1 MALSLND
8 LSDAPFFTL
17 NGQEGLAKIVKVYDA
32 DTVHALIE
40 VLGTVYKWKCRIMH
54 VDTPE
59 LRTRDENEKRH
70 GYAAKEA
77 LSNLILNRIVKV
89 KCFKFDMY
97 GRVLGELTVISEN
110 ENEADIV
117 IHEWLLQNGY
127 AHAYEGKTKEKWNFD
142 A

>member
-8 LSDAPFFTL
+8 VSDAPFFTL
-17 NGQEGLAKIVKVYDA
+17 EGHESLAKIVKVYDA

-59 LRTRDENEKRH
+59 LRSRDENEKKH
-70 GYAAKEA
+70 AYTAKEA
-77 LSNLILNRIVKV
+77 LSNLILNKIVKV

-97 GRVLGELTVISEN
+97 GRVLIELTLMSDN
-110 ENEADIV
+110 ETNEDIV

-127 AHAYEGKTKEKWNFD
+127 ANAYEGKTKQKWNFES
-142 A
+142 

>member
-8 LSDAPFFTL
+8 VSDAPFFTL
-17 NGQEGLAKIVKVYDA
+17 NGQECLAKIVKVYDA

-59 LRTRDENEKRH
+59 LRSRDENEKRH

-77 LSNLILNRIVKV
+77 LTYLILNKIVKA
-89 KCFKFDMY
+89 KRFKFDMY
-97 GRVLGELTVISEN
+97 GRVLVEL
-110 ENEADIV
+110 DM
-117 IHEWLLQNGY
+117 LMR
-127 AHAYEGKTKEKWNFD
+127 TKVKQREMEF
-142 A
+142 